1 MWLAISVGNDDEW
14 QRLCQAIGQP
24 ELAQDDRFNTSLARY
39 HHQDAL
45 DPIISAWT
53 QTQDH
58 YHAMHL
64 LQTHGVAAGAV
75 LKGGEIIVDP
85 QLEARGFWDV
95 VEHPEA
101 GTYKQVT
108 TPWQLSKSPRRTASP
123 APGLGEHNA
132 EILSTLLGLPETEIA
147 ALEAQG
153 IIGTR
158 PTGA

>member
-1 MWLAISVGNDDEW
+1 
-14 QRLCQAIGQP
+14 
-24 ELAQDDRFNTSLARY
+24 
-39 HHQDAL
+39 
-45 DPIISAWT
+45 
-53 QTQDH
+53 
-58 YHAMHL
+58 MHL